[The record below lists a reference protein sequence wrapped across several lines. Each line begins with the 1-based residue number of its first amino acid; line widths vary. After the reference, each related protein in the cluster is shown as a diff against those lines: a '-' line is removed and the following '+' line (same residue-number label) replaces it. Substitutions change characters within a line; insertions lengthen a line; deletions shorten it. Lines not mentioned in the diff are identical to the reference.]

1 MSQVKSN
8 DYNQK
13 KKLLPHFEDALK
25 KVKELKVTQ
34 SVIIRDTNLLMVPET
49 NSSDGKMFVNPQI
62 INFQDRNQSNDN
74 STSNKSVDTNS
85 QPKKY
90 SKFKLAFSK
99 LLGTKKKDSDKN
111 LNIQGSKSVRFNI
124 KEDRDDFELLDH
136 GMIPEDI

>member
-34 SVIIRDTNLLMVPET
+34 SVIIRDTNLLMVPEA
-49 NSSDGKMFVNPQI
+49 NISDEKMFVNPQLV
-62 INFQDRNQSNDN
+62 NFQDRNQSNDN

-85 QPKKY
+85 QPKK
-90 SKFKLAFSK
+90 
-99 LLGTKKKDSDKN
+99 
-111 LNIQGSKSVRFNI
+111 
-124 KEDRDDFELLDH
+124 
-136 GMIPEDI
+136 